1 MNSFLGNSVL
11 AKTLFPQIHTNMGNL
26 GKKEIDIGQ
35 ISTDWN
41 ESKIFFLSVAFYPKL
56 SLYIQKAGCWLT

>member
-1 MNSFLGNSVL
+1 
-11 AKTLFPQIHTNMGNL
+11 MGNL